1 MREKFYHEI
10 LAKLDQLSAGMPDKA
25 DSPKLDKQTIASEI
39 IADQEAEIKN
49 LRAELQKLKSEN
61 LDEIDRDKERVMFE
75 TGDCINKLKWLIDKF
90 MEHYD
95 FYSTKKMS
103 RDDALA
109 FAYNKE
115 NMCQELLIMC
125 DYACK
130 TQQTFKTL
138 DEMEK

>member
-1 MREKFYHEI
+1 
-10 LAKLDQLSAGMPDKA
+10 MPDKA
-25 DSPKLDKQTIASEI
+25 DSPKLDNQTIASEI
-39 IADQEAEIKN
+39 ICDLEAEIKK
-49 LRAELQKLKSEN
+49 LKSELQKLKSEN
-61 LDEIDRDKERVMFE
+61 LDEIDRDKERAMFE
-75 TGDCINKLKWLIDKF
+75 TGDCINKLKYLLDKF
-90 MEHYD
+90 MEYYD

-138 DEMEK
+138 DEMGK

>member
-1 MREKFYHEI
+1 MK
-10 LAKLDQLSAGMPDKA
+10 
-25 DSPKLDKQTIASEI
+25 T
-39 IADQEAEIKN
+39 
-49 LRAELQKLKSEN
+49 
-61 LDEIDRDKERVMFE
+61 LDEIDRDKERAMFE

-95 FYSTKKMS
+95 FYSTTKMS